1 MTASNPLSILITGCS
16 SGIGYMAAHE
26 LKKRGYEVIASCR
39 HSDDVQRLIDEG
51 LTCIQ
56 IDLADEQSIDNGVK
70 LALALTDNRL
80 NALFNN
86 GAYGLPGA
94 LEDLSTQGL
103 REQFNT
109 NFFGWHHLTTQL
121 IPHFRQQSYA
131 RIVQNSS
138 VLGFAA
144 MKYRGA
150 YNSSKFAIEGWT
162 DTLRLEL
169 ANTNIRISLI
179 EPGAI
184 ETQFRANA
192 LRAFKQ
198 WIDIDNS
205 VHQQEYQSQIDRL
218 SRTHSRN
225 KYALPAESCLPSI
238 IHALE
243 ADNPKL
249 RYRIT
254 KPTKMIAI
262 LKRLLP
268 GKTIDKILLK
278 SS

>member
-1 MTASNPLSILITGCS
+1 MTTHAILITGCS
-16 SGIGYMAAHE
+16 TGIGYMAAHA
-26 LKKRGYEVIASCR
+26 LHQRGYKVIASCR
-39 HSDDVQRLIDEG
+39 KQSDVERLIAEG
-51 LTCIQ
+51 LTCIHL
-56 IDLADEQSIDNGVK
+56 DLADEKSIDSGVK
-70 LALALTDNRL
+70 QALELTDNKL
-80 NALFNN
+80 SALFNN
-86 GAYGLPGA
+86 GAFGLAGA
-94 LEDLSTQGL
+94 LEDLSTAGL

-109 NFFGWHHLTTQL
+109 NVFGWHHLTTQL
-121 IPHFRQQSYA
+121 IPHFRQLGYG

-150 YNSSKFAIEGWT
+150 YNSSKFAIEGWS

-169 ANTNIRISLI
+169 AGTGIHVCII

-184 ETQFRANA
+184 ETQFRANSLA
-192 LRAFKQ
+192 AFKQ
-198 WIDIDNS
+198 WIDIES
-205 VHQQEYQSQIDRL
+205 SIHKEQYQSQIDRL
-218 SRTHSRN
+218 SRSQSRN
-225 KYALPAESCLPSI
+225 KYALPAQACLAPL

-243 ADNPKL
+243 SPKPKL

-254 KPTKMIAI
+254 TPTKVIAI

-268 GKTIDKILLK
+268 GRTIDKILLK

>member
-1 MTASNPLSILITGCS
+1 MKTSPTLSILITGCS
-16 SGIGYMAAHE
+16 SGIGYMAAHA
-26 LKKRGYEVIASCR
+26 LKKRGHEVVASCR
-39 HSDDVQRLIDEG
+39 HADDVKRLTAEG
-51 LTCIQ
+51 LTCIKL
-56 IDLADEQSIDNGVK
+56 DLADEASIDLGVK
-70 LALALTDNRL
+70 QALELTHNRL

-86 GAYGLPGA
+86 GAYGLPEA

-121 IPHFRQQSYA
+121 IPHFRQQCYA

-169 ANTNIRISLI
+169 ADTHIRVSLI

-192 LRAFKQ
+192 LAAFRH
-198 WIDIDNS
+198 WIDIEHS

-218 SRTHSRN
+218 SRTQSRN
-225 KYALPAESCLPSI
+225 KYALPAESCLSPL

-243 ADNPKL
+243 SDNPKL

-268 GKTIDKILLK
+268 GKVIDKILLK